1 MNADENNQI
10 KLTNNNANDEEPA
23 RSRLS
28 SASRVTDIN
37 KSGDSNPAFLAAHTN
52 QLYFGGTAVVARAKS
67 CANITIQRDSEEQNR
82 FILLKK

>member
-37 KSGDSNPAFLAAHTN
+37 KSGDSDPTFLAVHN
-52 QLYFGGTAVVARAKS
+52 NEL
-67 CANITIQRDSEEQNR
+67 
-82 FILLKK
+82 

>member
-28 SASRVTDIN
+28 STSRVTDSN
-37 KSGDSNPAFLAAHTN
+37 KTGDSKPAFSAAHKN
-52 QLYFGGTAVVARAKS
+52 ELYFSGSDGGRAGQELRKH
-67 CANITIQRDSEEQNR
+67 NNTTG
-82 FILLKK
+82 

>member
-1 MNADENNQI
+1 MSADENNQI

-37 KSGDSNPAFLAAHTN
+37 KSGASHPAFLAAHKN
-52 QLYFGGTAVVARAKS
+52 QLYFGGS
-67 CANITIQRDSEEQNR
+67 GGGCAGQELRKYNNTTG
-82 FILLKK
+82 

>member
-37 KSGDSNPAFLAAHTN
+37 KSGDSNAAFLAAHN
-52 QLYFGGTAVVARAKS
+52 NELYFGGSGGARASQELRKY
-67 CANITIQRDSEEQNR
+67 NNTTG
-82 FILLKK
+82 

>member
-28 SASRVTDIN
+28 SANRVMDIN
-37 KSGDSNPAFLAAHTN
+37 KTGDSNPAFLPAHN
-52 QLYFGGTAVVARAKS
+52 NELYFGGSGGSRAGQELRKL
-67 CANITIQRDSEEQNR
+67 NNTTG
-82 FILLKK
+82 